1 MLNVQTFTFNP
12 VQENTYILYNEERLC
27 CIIDPG
33 CYFASEEIELRNFI
47 ELHQLTPKY
56 LLNTH
61 CHLDHIFGN
70 RFVHKAFGLSL
81 HLHKLEKQV
90 LDFGPASGQM
100 WQLPFDNYD
109 GELKFIEEGEV
120 IKLGNDELDIL
131 FTPGH
136 SPGHVCFYEK
146 AAKFLTNPE
155 VNDIARGNTFRPVE
169 GNGQKSENQFTW
181 SDGKG
186 TTWLAIFNYTDKD
199 TLVDI
204 PFKRIGID
212 PGKAYSIK
220 DLWSNLQINSHTNL
234 EVHAKDV
241 RFLKIFMK
249 N

>member
-70 RFVHKAFGLSL
+70 RFIHKTFGLAL

-90 LDFGPASGQM
+90 LDLGPASGQM

-109 GELKFIEEGEV
+109 GELVFIDEGDK
-120 IKLGNDELDIL
+120 ILLGNDELDIL

-136 SPGHVCFYEK
+136 SPGHICFYNRSG
-146 AAKFLTNPE
+146 KFLIGGDVLFNGSVGRTDLPGGNFETLEQSIKTKLYTLPGDVIVYPGHGSSTTIGDEMKTNPF
-155 VNDIARGNTFRPVE
+155 VKMI
-169 GNGQKSENQFTW
+169 
-181 SDGKG
+181 
-186 TTWLAIFNYTDKD
+186 
-199 TLVDI
+199 
-204 PFKRIGID
+204 
-212 PGKAYSIK
+212 
-220 DLWSNLQINSHTNL
+220 
-234 EVHAKDV
+234 
-241 RFLKIFMK
+241 
-249 N
+249 